1 MEVTIFNNWHYAIN
15 ILPDETYNFDN
26 IEQVLIF
33 QEGESDKSKIHKIV
47 KLHKQFGHSSSRNKK
62 KMSWYT
68 IIKY

>member
-1 MEVTIFNNWHYAIN
+1 MLSISYLMKH
-15 ILPDETYNFDN
+15 NFDN

-47 KLHKQFGHSSSRNKK
+47 KLHKQFCHSSSRNFK